1 MEKRNKAFKNIILVL
16 SLLSYFYLVFWNIN
30 WLIYDMTYIKCIIF
44 ILLICLFLYSY
55 GILKKDDK
63 TYKSNV
69 NIYLFLYFILLIS
82 VTLVIG
88 RLKIEFYN
96 WWYTGQ
102 YKPMYTILA
111 QLKYGSNLLIFK
123 NIMGNS
129 IMFMP
134 LAFLLMLKS
143 EKYNNVFRQFIIVV
157 PAIISIEVIQ
167 AFTHTGIFDIDD
179 IILNYF
185 FTIIFTF
192 IITRFSLMTKI
203 KNLFYTDYKISL
215 NKKLILYYL
224 SSGLLIIYVILIF
237 EKVF

>member
-111 QLKYGSNLLIFK
+111 QLKYGSNLSIFK

-237 EKVF
+237 GKVF